1 MGASAL
7 FGFPTTYILANEI
20 ANSVGENDAEKNYL
34 RSHLQPHMV
43 IAGIV
48 TVSISSV
55 VFAGIVAI
63 EREEWIMDIKQEAL
77 KIQKS
82 SV

>member
-1 MGASAL
+1 MENKNGR
-7 FGFPTTYILANEI
+7 
-20 ANSVGENDAEKNYL
+20 ENDAEKNYL

-55 VFAGIVAI
+55 VFAGIVAN
-63 EREEWIMDIKQEAL
+63 WL
-77 KIQKS
+77 
-82 SV
+82 